1 MRIKYHN
8 FQLGLILVLIFIPM
22 LLWTL
27 SLYSNFR
34 EYLFEEKRVQISRN
48 VDQLSNQI
56 HLHLDNELNR
66 LTLMAKLEESGKIHL
81 DSTSD
86 VLYYN
91 KDQFNTFIKEY
102 GVTTERGAVIGR
114 EGITVYLFLTRPNR
128 EGGFIMPIEVEK
140 IIDEDIDVVVIAD
153 NPLNLE
159 RDVLQWLENEYYKAI
174 YYPDLEMKFIL
185 KGKLPLIYNEPVI
198 LERILI
204 VLANLLVI
212 LIAARFLR
220 QKKYPLYKLSVIFE
234 HLKKGQYNAENESFS
249 FNSTLDQLVG
259 EINELE
265 GNLISQ
271 IAELTE
277 STQKYKMDISSIE
290 DKGKSLKRE
299 HDQYFTEMA
308 SKEGLNDILFEAVNQ
323 VVFLINKD
331 GIILEVNRTFEN
343 KLGFKKDE
351 IVGQSILSILME
363 NTRSIKVLTSHNE
376 EPLFLNFKMSSLE
389 STVSQFLNVK
399 INELPNGTY
408 LYVGKSINEEITLQS
423 RILRKNRE
431 LEYINQINSALISN
445 WGLNEL
451 LINIINRIDY
461 LFNIIDGTIRVKNDE
476 GSWEIKAQTDKG
488 SIEHETYIEDIDAFY
503 SSDITSDSEIKI
515 IEINDKYRKKYSYPD
530 NLKEILVAPME
541 VDGEI
546 IAILSIG
553 IENPLTTNDFNIM
566 KMFKNQASVVVQR
579 ALLYDQLRKQYF
591 NTIHAL
597 VNVIEAKDKYT
608 EGHSR
613 RVSRFSVE
621 IAVEM
626 GYSNEELENIEIAGL
641 LHDVGKVGIH
651 QSILT
656 KQGKLS
662 RDEYEIIKQH
672 PEKGIQILKS
682 IKLNAQIVEGILYHH
697 VRHDLKGYP
706 LNHNLQSLPEYAGII
721 GVADAFDAITSER
734 SYSKAETI
742 TDGLKELIRNRG
754 TQFSPEIIDAFEK
767 LATQSPDRL
776 QRIID
781 DL

>member
-8 FQLGLILVLIFIPM
+8 FQLGLILVMISIPM
-22 LLWTL
+22 LIW
-27 SLYSNFR
+27 SLGIFSSFR
-34 EYLFEEKRVQISRN
+34 EYVYEENRTQISNN
-48 VDQLSNQI
+48 VDQFVNQI
-56 HLHLDNELNR
+56 HLNLENELNR
-66 LTLMAKLEESGKIHL
+66 FTYMVKLEEVGKIDRDTNL
-81 DSTSD
+81 D

-91 KDQFNTFIKEY
+91 ENQFRAFRKDY
-102 GVTTERGAVIGR
+102 GITGEKGAVMEA
-114 EGITVYLFLTRPNR
+114 EGKTVFLYITASDQ
-128 EGGFIMPIEVEK
+128 ESGFIMPIGLEALTDAELK
-140 IIDEDIDVVVIAD
+140 LEIIAN
-153 NPLNLE
+153 NPLNL
-159 RDVLQWLENEYYKAI
+159 DLGVFQWLGNEFYKAVYDPTFDMTFI
-174 YYPDLEMKFIL
+174 VKGKGLSVYKEPFIL
-185 KGKLPLIYNEPVI
+185 EKILVI
-198 LERILI
+198 
-204 VLANLLVI
+204 LANLLVI
-212 LIAARFLR
+212 LIATYFLR
-220 QKKYPLYKLSVIFE
+220 QKEYPLYKLSAIFE
-234 HLKKGQYNAENESFS
+234 TLKRGQYSPEHDPIN
-249 FNSTLDQLVG
+249 FNQTLSQLIS
-259 EINELE
+259 EINDLE
-265 GNLISQ
+265 NNLITQ
-271 IAELTE
+271 ISELTE
-277 STQKYKMDISSIE
+277 STLKYKSDIKNIE

-308 SKEGLNDILFEAVNQ
+308 SKEGLNDILFETVNQ

-363 NTRSIKVLTSHNE
+363 NTRSIKELTSHNE
-376 EPLFLNFKMSSLE
+376 EPLFLNFKMSSID
-389 STVSQFLNVK
+389 SNVSQFLNVK

-408 LYVGKSINEEITLQS
+408 LYIGKSINEEITLQS

-476 GSWEIKAQTDKG
+476 GFWEIKAQTDKG
-488 SIEHETYIEDIDAFY
+488 SIVHEAYIEDIDAFY
-503 SSDITSDSEIKI
+503 NSDITSDSEIKI
-515 IEINDKYRKKYSYPD
+515 VGINEDYRKKYAYPE

-656 KQGKLS
+656 KQGKLN

-682 IKLNAQIVEGILYHH
+682 IKLNAQIIEGILYHH

-742 TDGLKELIRNRG
+742 KDGLKELIRNRG
-754 TQFSPEIIDAFEK
+754 TQFSPEIIDVFEK
-767 LATQSPDRL
+767 LATQSPERL